1 MADSVNSTAMVDG
14 PQPLHSRRNE
24 IARLDYMVRAISL
37 LGKVSLATPG
47 QQIQIGC
54 PVDVNPTDPAL
65 PAIALKVPP
74 SPSPAAR

>member
-1 MADSVNSTAMVDG
+1 MNSPG
-14 PQPLHSRRNE
+14 RHHWQQPLHSRRNE

-37 LGKVSLATPG
+37 LGKVLLATPG

-74 SPSPAAR
+74 SHSPAAR